1 MESIVIEGTKISP
14 KINFDYEKGLIEL
27 EGRSLPEQ
35 AHDLYKPLIKW
46 VEEYKLIP
54 RELTTVNL
62 KLEYINSSSNK
73 YILQIL
79 KKIDELFKDGNK
91 VAVTWLYDEEDDDL
105 YETAVEY
112 NDVLTVDI
120 SIEPM
125 EEIN

>member
-1 MESIVIEGTKISP
+1 MESIVIDGTKISP
-14 KINFDYEKGLIEL
+14 KINFDFDKGLIEL

-46 VEEYKLIP
+46 VDEYKP
-54 RELTTVNL
+54 TPKDETVVNL

-79 KKIDELFKDGNK
+79 KKIDDLHKAGNK
-91 VAVTWLYDEEDDDL
+91 ISVTWYYDEEDDDL

-112 NDVLTVDI
+112 NDVLSVEI
-120 SIEPM
+120 KIIAIE
-125 EEIN
+125 EEQ